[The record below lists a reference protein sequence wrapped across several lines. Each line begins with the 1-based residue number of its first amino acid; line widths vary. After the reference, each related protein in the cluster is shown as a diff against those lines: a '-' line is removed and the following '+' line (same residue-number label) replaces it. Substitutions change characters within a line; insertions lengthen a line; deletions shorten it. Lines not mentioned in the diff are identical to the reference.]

1 VAGLANIL
9 EVILVETDLWV
20 VAVYIIQPYL
30 VVVDNKA
37 RLFVA
42 QLTHTTI
49 DSQSLIDVSLPSS
62 QPWPAFIEL
71 LLIHRRSTSS
81 QVIPPP
87 APPAYAIPAYNK
99 ETHSQDIVLC
109 GLIVDRGP

>member
-1 VAGLANIL
+1 MAGLANIL
-9 EVILVETDLWV
+9 EVILVETDLWI

-30 VVVDNKA
+30 VVVDDVA
-37 RLFVA
+37 RFLVA

-49 DSQSLIDVSLPSS
+49 DGQALIDVSLPGAE
-62 QPWPAFIEL
+62 PWSALVEL
-71 LLIHRRSTSS
+71 LLIHRRTTSFR
-81 QVIPPP
+81 VIPPP

-99 ETHSQDIVLC
+99 ETHSQDVVLC